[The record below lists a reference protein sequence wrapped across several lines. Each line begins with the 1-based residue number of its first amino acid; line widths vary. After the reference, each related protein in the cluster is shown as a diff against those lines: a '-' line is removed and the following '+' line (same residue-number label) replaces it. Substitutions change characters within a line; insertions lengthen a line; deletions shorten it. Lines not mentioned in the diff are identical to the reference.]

1 MEKEKESPKQPLS
14 DEDLGIA
21 LVDVVMKDKPRQ
33 SRTLDALVFTVEY
46 KGKGYRF
53 GVIGSEALESLKSHG
68 YKDGNGNIH
77 FKVPQTVL
85 KEPIGWIN
93 EAY

>member
-1 MEKEKESPKQPLS
+1 MT
-14 DEDLGIA
+14 DC
-21 LVDVVMKDKPRQ
+21 
-33 SRTLDALVFTVEY
+33 Y
-46 KGKGYRF
+46 YRF
-53 GVIGSEALESLKSHG
+53 GVIGEEALESLKKHG
-68 YKDGNGNIH
+68 YEDGNGNIY

>member
-1 MEKEKESPKQPLS
+1 MEHKTKEGLS

-21 LVDVVMKDKPRQ
+21 LVDVVLKAPPRK
-33 SRTLDALVFTVEY
+33 SRTIDALVFTVEY
-46 KGKGYRF
+46 KGKDYRF
-53 GVIGSEALESLKSHG
+53 GVIGERALESLKKHG
-68 YKDGNGNIH
+68 YKDENGKIH
-77 FKVPQTVL
+77 FTVPQTVL

>member
-1 MEKEKESPKQPLS
+1 MEKKEESPKQPLT

-46 KGKGYRF
+46 KGKIYRF
-53 GVIGSEALESLKSHG
+53 GVIGEESLESLKKHG